1 MENISNNLANIETP
15 GFKEDLLTVMQR
27 PVESRTW
34 LERDQIDRLGYA
46 HSLLDAIGGGV
57 WLHQSHTNFETGSPI
72 HTGNDYDFMV
82 QGNGFFKVKEH
93 NGGRE
98 FFTRSGRF
106 EMNPASGELISSDGK
121 YAVLDRN
128 GKPINIRELVDGNGG
143 TRAVVGERGEI
154 LVQVGTQTIDTGVA
168 IGVSVFEDDD
178 LKSLV
183 KVGNNN
189 FDFGMPAG
197 VAPPV
202 AKQIEDLDGADPRRM
217 RTKIRQGFFEGS
229 GADPIMMMKQMI
241 EVSRAYERNM
251 NMLST
256 QNGTV
261 SRLIEGVARA

>member
-1 MENISNNLANIETP
+1 MENISNNLANSETP

-34 LERDQIDRLGYA
+34 LEREQVTRLGYA

-72 HTGNDYDFMV
+72 KTDHDYDFMI
-82 QGNGFFKVKEH
+82 QGPGFFKVEEL
-93 NGGRE
+93 NGGRQ
-98 FFTRSGRF
+98 FYSRAGRF
-106 EMNPASGELISSDGK
+106 EMNPASGELISSDGEYK
-121 YAVLDRN
+121 VLDREGN
-128 GKPINIRELVDGNGG
+128 PINIRELIEGNGG
-143 TRAVVGERGEI
+143 SRAQVGERGEI
-154 LVQVGTQTIDTGVA
+154 MVQVGSTTIDTGVA
-168 IGVSVFEDDD
+168 IGVNIFEEDD

-189 FDFGMPAG
+189 FDFGMPVG
-197 VAPPV
+197 VQNPV
-202 AKQIEDLDGADPRRM
+202 PQQILDLGIEDPRRM
-217 RTKIRQGFFEGS
+217 RSGVKQGYFEGS
-229 GADPIMMMKQMI
+229 GADPIQMMKQMI